1 MDQWE
6 TNFIPRTV
14 DITKLEPVIVPK
26 ERFDGERKLRL
37 KMSRDFPF
45 YARNLLKVLSKGGG
59 IAPFELNR
67 AQLHIHEALE
77 KQNKRIGR
85 VRALVCKARQMGCST
100 LVAGRFYHRVS
111 HRKGVNAFVLSHA
124 QDTTKKL
131 FKITRLMYDESDG
144 EFKPSTTAAS
154 TNELS
159 FGNLKST
166 YYVGTAGT
174 KGVGRGGTV
183 HYFHGSEVGF
193 WLNADEHFGGIMQ
206 SIPTGTLSEG
216 TEVILESTGNGPHG
230 KFYELCQDAIEGKGE
245 YQFIF
250 TPWHWSDEYRQAPPI
265 GWGQQESPHEAL
277 IYQQTEKAL
286 EVYGSVLDKEQ
297 KYWLELKRTEL
308 GSDWLCRQEYPGI
321 PDEAFQQSGTES
333 FFDAELVDEA
343 RMPKPEIQDIF
354 EEARVGALDPAGSTM
369 KGDRTGIGHRVG
381 RRMENIEYHRGLKAP
396 KLVDMAKKYIQK
408 WDLDRLFVDVGG
420 LGGPIYDFLR
430 DSGYRNVVRP
440 CNGANSAVDMN
451 PDGSRKYANK
461 RAECYGRCKTWMEDG
476 PVEIPNND
484 EFRTDMLCT
493 KYTRD
498 KGYLQ
503 MESKKEMKARG
514 VKSPDGTDVLVYTF
528 TEKVRPSRLREYRES
543 VKVETEYDELE
554 FGLV

>member
-1 MDQWE
+1 M
-6 TNFIPRTV
+6 PRPV
-14 DITKLEPVIVPK
+14 DITQLEPVVVPK
-26 ERFDGERKLRL
+26 ERFDGERRLRL

-45 YARNLLKVLSKGGG
+45 YAKNLLKIISKGGG
-59 IAPFELNR
+59 VVPFELNR
-67 AQLHIHEALE
+67 AQWHIHAALE
-77 KQNKRIGR
+77 AQQKKIGR
-85 VRALVCKARQMGCST
+85 VRALLCKARQMGAST

-131 FKITRLMYDESDG
+131 FRITRLFHDESDP

-159 FGNLKST
+159 FGGLKST

-230 KFYELCQDAIEGKGE
+230 KFYKLCQSAREGEGD

-250 TPWHWSDEYRQAPPI
+250 TPWHWSDEYRLTPPI
-265 GWGQQESPHEAL
+265 GWGIRESPHEAL
-277 IYQQTEKAL
+277 IHQQVETAL
-286 EVYGSVLDKEQ
+286 EVYGAVVDREQ
-297 KYWLELKRTEL
+297 QYWLESKRVEL
-308 GSDWLCRQEYPGI
+308 GSDWMCRQEYPGT
-321 PDEAFQQSGTES
+321 PDEAFQQSGEES
-333 FFDAELVDEA
+333 FFSPETVDEA
-343 RMPKPEIQDIF
+343 RVPKPEIQDIF
-354 EEARVGALDPAGSTM
+354 GEARIGALDPAGSTM

-381 RRMENIEYHRGLKAP
+381 RRFERIEYHRGLKAP
-396 KLVDMAKKYIQK
+396 KLVDLAKKYIDK
-408 WDLDRLFVDVGG
+408 YDLDRLFVDVGG
-420 LGGPIYDFLR
+420 LGGPIYDYLR
-430 DSGYRNVVRP
+430 ESGYRNVIRA
-440 CNGANSAVDMN
+440 CNGSNSAVDMN

-461 RAECYGRCKTWMEDG
+461 RAENHGRCKAWLDDG

-484 EFRTDMLCT
+484 ELRTDLLGT
-493 KYTRD
+493 RYDRD

-503 MESKKEMKARG
+503 MEGKKEMRRRG
-514 VKSPDGTDVLVYTF
+514 VQSPDGSDVLVMTF
-528 TEKVRPSRLREYRES
+528 TEKVRGRRLLGQRES
-543 VKVETEYDELE
+543 VKVRTEYDELE
-554 FGLV
+554 YGLT